1 MTSLCK
7 NQFRLTKAAVSDKAL
22 DSLFERLY
30 MLLEEPTDTR
40 HIDNPEIVAFIN
52 DQVEVFNKVAENS
65 DVRINKDVLKHLL
78 TNISENLLKEEES
91 GQLQQL
97 GGAPRLL
104 LNQGPTKQ
112 KSSLLPNLVAFAALL
127 FSVFLFY
134 LAYHRLNVLMTRLTG
149 ESVIE
154 YQRAAFKD
162 VFTNLEELTFLQYMW
177 KSISTL
183 GCNMAY
189 IQSNNL
195 TNILKMKLQL
205 AIPDFAII
213 AQENCIMPSATTGLL
228 GLVEK
233 FTNLVLTSDTSANC
247 EMQTIA
253 TLGKQFMAQQA
264 IDIELIGIQTM
275 AEVAQIQTLTK
286 AAVVSFGYPA
296 VQYFWTM
303 YNLTSQKSKRM
314 LNSGNRFEALEPGD
328 EKYLGRGG
336 RKTRR
341 NKKTKR
347 TKSKRK
353 ATRRM

>member
-1 MTSLCK
+1 
-7 NQFRLTKAAVSDKAL
+7 
-22 DSLFERLY
+22 
-30 MLLEEPTDTR
+30 
-40 HIDNPEIVAFIN
+40 
-52 DQVEVFNKVAENS
+52 
-65 DVRINKDVLKHLL
+65 
-78 TNISENLLKEEES
+78 
-91 GQLQQL
+91 
-97 GGAPRLL
+97 
-104 LNQGPTKQ
+104 
-112 KSSLLPNLVAFAALL
+112 
-127 FSVFLFY
+127 
-134 LAYHRLNVLMTRLTG
+134 
-149 ESVIE
+149 
-154 YQRAAFKD
+154 
-162 VFTNLEELTFLQYMW
+162 
-177 KSISTL
+177 
-183 GCNMAY
+183 
-189 IQSNNL
+189 
-195 TNILKMKLQL
+195 MKLQL